1 MNITEQLESA
11 LSRTVTILQDY
22 HEDTFNTKPETGG
35 WSGAQTAQHLYLSEK
50 EMAQLLA
57 MPAPSTDRNPEE
69 RAAEFK
75 SILLDFDRKMDAPP
89 FLVPVEK
96 QYDKS
101 ELIKSLEDRI
111 TPILEAVR
119 NNNLNQVPDLG
130 EGHPLNGSTKLEVV
144 HFAAYHTIRHNRQI
158 EKIKEQV

>member
-11 LSRTVTILQDY
+11 LRQTISLLKD
-22 HEDTFNTKPETGG
+22 FPGKSLNTKPATGG
-35 WSGAQTAQHLYLSEK
+35 WSGAQAIQHLYLSEK
-50 EMAQLLA
+50 DMAQLLA

-89 FLVPVEK
+89 FLVPEEK
-96 QYDKS
+96 QYDKP
-101 ELIKSLEDRI
+101 ELIKLLEDLI
-111 TPILEAVR
+111 APILEAVR

-130 EGHPLNGSTKLEVV
+130 EGHPLNGSTKLELV